1 MIEVGRYFPRITI
14 DNFFTEDEFEYL
26 SNIDFSDHTE
36 KNINEP
42 KINRKELDIIRT
54 DKNEIHNMA
63 IYHHFNPK
71 EPRVQKLFAR
81 IFNDSFASTPIQYK
95 EKREWEIKEPKDWNY
110 ENPYG
115 YKKDNNCVFFPGLRT
130 TNLHIL
136 QSFEPYTIHHDFS
149 QEPMLVAPN
158 PAWTMIIPL
167 EDYNSHT
174 INFKQQPKDPSNKVV
189 TTWIENE
196 KPPVINGV
204 SAEEEE
210 KYFKDW
216 IPQQYL
222 KYLEID
228 GVYKW
233 KKNKLYAASRYSF
246 HSSDNF
252 IANGLTEKRA
262 IVMWTSF

>member
-1 MIEVGRYFPRITI
+1 MG
-14 DNFFTEDEFEYL
+14 NQ
-26 SNIDFSDHTE
+26 
-36 KNINEP
+36 
-42 KINRKELDIIRT
+42 RT
-54 DKNEIHNMA
+54 
-63 IYHHFNPK
+63 
-71 EPRVQKLFAR
+71 
-81 IFNDSFASTPIQYK
+81 
-95 EKREWEIKEPKDWNY
+95 KDWNY
-110 ENPYG
+110 ENPMVI
-115 YKKDNNCVFFPGLRT
+115 KKIIIVYSFRIKNYPLT
-130 TNLHIL
+130 YITI
-136 QSFEPYTIHHDFS
+136 FEPYTIHHDFS